1 MTIRVTNARSR
12 HPAWVLLR
20 LLIAL
25 GLYAPIVVGVAALSM
40 YTFFARGLPD
50 IPAFA
55 AYSQKE
61 ISTIR
66 AFHHGPIAERYNEK
80 RYIVGYDRIP
90 RALVDAVL
98 ATEDASFFEHS
109 GIDLK
114 GIARAALHNLM
125 AGRVVAG
132 GSTITQQVA
141 KSFIGAERSL
151 WRKVKEAILA
161 RRMETV
167 YSKEEILLLYLNRI
181 YLGHHSYGVQAA
193 ALNYFRK
200 NVEDL
205 SLMEASLLAGT
216 IQSPS
221 YRNPYRDAEGAR
233 RRAEHVL
240 RRMRD
245 TGRIGQAA
253 LDEALAQELRVYPV
267 LDTFARGAP
276 YFARWVQERLDSD
289 HPGWRT
295 RGINAWTTAD
305 LWLTRRGERALWRGA
320 EALGRRQGYRGPL
333 TRLDTEA
340 RVQAFDAAV
349 TRYLGENGGLKALFV
364 PARVTQVDKDH
375 LDFQVTTA
383 EKGRLTRSALAWARP
398 YTEFPR
404 RVVVVRAVDGRI
416 RFEAVADDGHAD
428 TIGRRAARRWFSEAR
443 LRAAERTLQA
453 GERDQVRLERYE
465 PTEPVSWSYWD
476 EKKGRYKPGLRDARK
491 AFGVNDVILVRRVAD
506 AKADA
511 PRWELVDRPGPEG
524 ALAMI
529 DPATG
534 DVPVAIGGLD
544 FDRSQVNRLFSVR
557 QTGSLIKPVFYA
569 LAYSLGLA
577 PSRVFSGTPYR
588 EGDYNPAGARGREDM
603 TVWKGLAK
611 SRNNISLRIMRYV
624 LDRVELEA
632 MQAWGA
638 ALGLTH
644 DFEGYLA
651 EVLGA
656 NQTLDGMLNPF
667 CTFLRQGDA
676 CERRPVLLVT
686 DKDGQVLEDHRVFH
700 HAFNR
705 GQDVLM
711 GFLNLTRDPPVRRVA
726 PEVAA
731 IMVENLRQV
740 VQVGTATRARDA
752 LKTPAGG
759 KTGTLAYDLWFVGFL
774 DDLVAGVWLGSD
786 RNERYVGRAR
796 KGRDITAS
804 AAALPVWIDA
814 IQGWLAHRARATRA
828 VQLLDDLEWPD
839 VDPDSGLLS
848 ADGVS
853 MPHLKGTAPMV
864 RAEEIPLQ
872 RFEEILWDL

>member
-1 MTIRVTNARSR
+1 MKIRVANARSR
-12 HPAWVLLR
+12 FPAWVLLR
-20 LLIAL
+20 LLIVL
-25 GLYAPIVVGVAALSM
+25 GLYAPIVVGVVALSM
-40 YTFFARGLPD
+40 YTFFARGLPE
-50 IPAFA
+50 IPEFA

-66 AFHHGPIAERYNEK
+66 ASHHGPIAERYNEK

-98 ATEDASFFEHS
+98 ATEDASFFDHS

-200 NVEDL
+200 NVEEL

-221 YRNPYRDAEGAR
+221 YRNPYADAEGAR
-233 RRAEHVL
+233 LRAEHVL
-240 RRMRD
+240 RRMRN
-245 TGRIGQAA
+245 TGRIDQAA
-253 LDEALAQELRVYPV
+253 MDAALAQEVVVYPV
-267 LDTFARGAP
+267 LDTYARGAP
-276 YFARWVQERLDSD
+276 YFARWVQERLDSN
-289 HPGWRT
+289 HPGWRK

-333 TRLDTEA
+333 TRLDSAA

-349 TRYLGENGGLKALFV
+349 ARYLAESGGLDALFV
-364 PARVTQVDKDH
+364 PARVTAVSKDR
-375 LDFQVTTA
+375 LDFQVTPART
-383 EKGRLTRSALAWARP
+383 GRLTRAELAWARP

-404 RVVVVRAVDGRI
+404 RVVIVREVEDQLRFEELRDDGEVRAISRK
-416 RFEAVADDGHAD
+416 
-428 TIGRRAARRWFSEAR
+428 AARRWFSKAR
-443 LRAAERTLQA
+443 LRAAERSIRA

-465 PTEPVSWSYWD
+465 PTEPVSWSYWN
-476 EKKGRYKPGLRDARK
+476 EKKNRYKPGLKDTRK
-491 AFGVNDVILVRRVAD
+491 AFTEHDVILVRHLDD
-506 AKADA
+506 AEGAA
-511 PRWELVDRPGPEG
+511 RWELVDRPGPEG

-577 PSRVFSGTPYR
+577 PSQVFSGTPYR

-603 TVWKGLAK
+603 TVWRGLAK
-611 SRNNISLRIMRYV
+611 SRNNISLRIMRFV
-624 LDRVELEA
+624 LDRVPLDA

-638 ALGLTH
+638 ALGLTRPF
-644 DFEGYLA
+644 DGYLA

-656 NQTLDGMLNPF
+656 NQTLDDMLNPF
-667 CTFLRQGDA
+667 CTFLRHGDA
-676 CERRPVLLVT
+676 CERRPILLLT

-711 GFLNLTRDPPVRRVA
+711 GFLNLTRDPPVRRVP

-731 IMVENLRQV
+731 IMVENLRRV

-804 AAALPVWIDA
+804 AAALPVWIEA
-814 IQGWLAHRARATRA
+814 VQGWLAHRARATRV

-853 MPHLKGTAPMV
+853 MPHLKNTSPTV

-872 RFEEILWDL
+872 RFEEVLWDL